1 MIRSKSNLH
10 SYEVYGI
17 LWVTRKCETQ
27 IANLLADEFGI
38 PGEVIQTGL
47 HLTVYYGRRPLAGLV
62 PHSRPV
68 KISADVSETRFMVLA
83 PGGENPRPSLE
94 PSRCSVGIRL
104 TKRNSAIEQVLELRR
119 SIYQLEPAKWP
130 GNRKSTTDWNN
141 AFGARHY
148 QPHIKILRPGS
159 GINRDLTELG
169 GFFRSSIKRIEFG
182 RFQITVRE
190 HR

>member
-1 MIRSKSNLH
+1 M
-10 SYEVYGI
+10 
-17 LWVTRKCETQ
+17 
-27 IANLLADEFGI
+27 
-38 PGEVIQTGL
+38 
-47 HLTVYYGRRPLAGLV
+47 
-62 PHSRPV
+62 
-68 KISADVSETRFMVLA
+68 KISADVSETRFMVFA

-94 PSRCSVGIRL
+94 PSRRSVGIRL

-119 SIYQLEPAKWP
+119 SIYQLEPVKWP

-159 GINRDLTELG
+159 GINLDLMELG
-169 GFFRSSIKRIEFG
+169 GFFRSSIKRIEFD
-182 RFQITVRE
+182 RFQITVRK